1 MSNFKTQ
8 LKEAEDDL
16 LQSLSNSKGSLLDN
30 TELIETLEKTKNK
43 SREIAEAIAEGE
55 IT

>member
-1 MSNFKTQ
+1 